1 MEMTMDEAIAQLES
15 FHSWF
20 GLDFGEKDLAAIQR
34 GVEALKLLKAAD
46 FSGGAHTFKGKT
58 VEQCIF
64 IRRADLE
71 AGPFADLLKE

>member
-1 MEMTMDEAIAQLES
+1 VKITVDEAIKQLES

-20 GLDFGEKDLAAIQR
+20 GLDFGDKDLAAIQK
-34 GVEALKLLKAAD
+34 GTEALKLISLAD

-64 IRRADLE
+64 IKRSDVE
-71 AGPFADLLKE
+71 AGPFADLLK